1 MLVNLQLHDADIAKK
16 IISMPI
22 SIHAGFTDETIWPYT
37 TYGFLLCRKLAEGTQ
52 F

>member
-1 MLVNLQLHDADIAKK
+1 MLVKLQLHNANIIKK

-37 TYGFLLCRKLAEGTQ
+37 TK
-52 F
+52 